1 MFRRINSSSKVKRVS
16 RPRRKRS
23 VSEISIMQ
31 LQARREARRTKTKKW
46 ITSGNP
52 GSTAI
57 KTKTVSTKKTFSTIP
72 IRLGLLEENKRQRT
86 YVFALLVTLFIQ
98 TIAIFWNMFALWSP
112 DEPKV
117 FNNNVQT
124 KSAKFLITFTC
135 ILMTVLVIFIRLIDL
150 KQLPEGSPRHR
161 YHSFIA
167 LESFFLMIHVPP
179 VSFGMFEPEYD
190 GWNILGTAK
199 YYLVLEICK
208 IYHPLWLR
216 RYEAAAARAQVNRP
230 PRLIGSFFCWTAL
243 LSQLDPLS
251 FFACM
256 FVLALSMFTM
266 WIYFMERAS
275 ESFKLADI
283 VDYILSAF
291 FSVPPYNF
299 NALTTYTGRCIKII
313 TGLFSMC
320 YAAVVGWTF
329 GFRVAE
335 NAQTVT
341 DLLDD
346 VNEYIKVRHESA
358 KTIQKWWKDL
368 LRQKSSNVECTFLM
382 GNSVLPKSWSRAID
396 SLKKEKLR
404 SMVTRTDLMSEMDK
418 IRMHMVDL
426 KLSNEELTKSNEDLR
441 ILLLASLKEEK
452 EL

>member
-1 MFRRINSSSKVKRVS
+1 V
-16 RPRRKRS
+16 PRRKRS

-31 LQARREARRTKTKKW
+31 LQARREARRTKSKW
-46 ITSGNP
+46 TTRR
-52 GSTAI
+52 STTTA
-57 KTKTVSTKKTFSTIP
+57 KTVNTKRTFSTIP
-72 IRLGLLEENKRQRT
+72 MRLGLLEENKRQRM
-86 YVFALLVTLFIQ
+86 YVLALLITLFVQ
-98 TIAIFWNMFALWSP
+98 TIAIFWNMFALWNP
-112 DEPKV
+112 DEPQV
-117 FNNNVQT
+117 WNDNIQT
-124 KSAKFLITFTC
+124 TTAKCLITVTC
-135 ILMTVLVIFIRLIDL
+135 IIMTVIVIFIRLIDL
-150 KQLPEGSPRHR
+150 RQLPEGSPRHR
-161 YHSFIA
+161 YNSFIA

-179 VSFGMFEPEYD
+179 FKFGMFEPDYD
-190 GWNILGTAK
+190 VWNILGTAK
-199 YYLVLEICK
+199 YYLLLEVCK

-216 RYEAAAARAQVNRP
+216 RYEAAAARAQANRP

-243 LSQLDPLS
+243 LSQLDPMS

-256 FVLALSMFTM
+256 LVLALAMFTM

-275 ESFKLADI
+275 DTFKLQDI

-358 KTIQKWWKDL
+358 EIIQNWWKDIL
-368 LRQKSSNVECTFLM
+368 KQKHSSVECTFLK

-404 SMVTRTDLMSEMDK
+404 SMVSRIDLMSEMDK

-426 KLSNEELTKSNEDLR
+426 KSSNEELTKSNEDLR
-441 ILLLASLKEEK
+441 TLLLASLKEI
-452 EL
+452 

>member
-1 MFRRINSSSKVKRVS
+1 MFRRVKTSSKEKLV
-16 RPRRKRS
+16 PRRKRS

-31 LQARREARRTKTKKW
+31 LQARREARRTKSKKW
-46 ITSGNP
+46 IS
-52 GSTAI
+52 GSTAV
-57 KTKTVSTKKTFSTIP
+57 KTVNTNRTFPTIP
-72 IRLGLLEENKRQRT
+72 ISMGLLEENERQRK

-98 TIAIFWNMFALWSP
+98 TIAIFWNMFALWNSN
-112 DEPKV
+112 EPKV
-117 FNNNVQT
+117 FNDNVQT
-124 KSAKFLITFTC
+124 KSAKFLITFTS

-161 YHSFIA
+161 YNSFIA
-167 LESFFLMIHVPP
+167 LESFFLMLHVPP
-179 VSFGMFEPEYD
+179 ISFGMFEPD
-190 GWNILGTAK
+190 DDVWNILGTAK
-199 YYLVLEICK
+199 YYLVLETCK

-216 RYEAAAARAQVNRP
+216 RYEAAAARAQANRP

-243 LSQLDPLS
+243 LSQLDPMS

-256 FVLALSMFTM
+256 LVLALSMFTM

-275 ESFKLADI
+275 ESFKLEDI
-283 VDYILSAF
+283 IDYILSAF

-299 NALTTYTGRCIKII
+299 NALTTYTGRCIKLI

-358 KTIQKWWKDL
+358 ETIQKWWKDI
-368 LRQKSSNVECTFLM
+368 LRQRSSNVECTFLK
-382 GNSVLPKSWSRAID
+382 GNSVLPKGWSRAID

-404 SMVTRTDLMSEMDK
+404 SMVTRIDLMSEMDK
-418 IRMHMVDL
+418 IRIIMVEL
-426 KLSNEELTKSNEDLR
+426 KSSNEELTKSNEDLR

>member
-1 MFRRINSSSKVKRVS
+1 VWND
-16 RPRRKRS
+16 
-23 VSEISIMQ
+23 
-31 LQARREARRTKTKKW
+31 
-46 ITSGNP
+46 N
-52 GSTAI
+52 
-57 KTKTVSTKKTFSTIP
+57 
-72 IRLGLLEENKRQRT
+72 
-86 YVFALLVTLFIQ
+86 IQ
-98 TIAIFWNMFALWSP
+98 T
-112 DEPKV
+112 
-117 FNNNVQT
+117 T
-124 KSAKFLITFTC
+124 TAKCLITFTC
-135 ILMTVLVIFIRLIDL
+135 IVMTGIVILIRLIDL
-150 KQLPEGSPRHR
+150 KQLPEGSPRRR
-161 YHSFIA
+161 YNSFIA
-167 LESFFLMIHVPP
+167 LESCFLMIHVPP
-179 VSFGMFEPEYD
+179 FKFGMLGPGYD
-190 GWNILGTAK
+190 VWNILGTAK
-199 YYLVLEICK
+199 YYLVLEVCK

-216 RYEAAAARAQVNRP
+216 RYEAAAARAQANRP

-243 LSQLDPLS
+243 LSQLDPMS

-256 FVLALSMFTM
+256 LVLALGMFTM

-275 ESFKLADI
+275 DTFKLEDI

-358 KTIQKWWKDL
+358 KIIQKWWKEIIM
-368 LRQKSSNVECTFLM
+368 QKYSSAEFTFLK
-382 GNSVLPKSWSRAID
+382 GNSVLPKSWSKAID

-404 SMVTRTDLMSEMDK
+404 SMVSRMDLMSEMDK

-426 KLSNEELTKSNEDLR
+426 KKSNEELTKSNEDLR
-441 ILLLASLKEEK
+441 SLLLASLKEDK
-452 EL
+452 ELLSSL

>member
-1 MFRRINSSSKVKRVS
+1 V
-16 RPRRKRS
+16 PRRKRS

-31 LQARREARRTKTKKW
+31 LQARREARRTKSKW
-46 ITSGNP
+46 TTRR
-52 GSTAI
+52 ST
-57 KTKTVSTKKTFSTIP
+57 TTVKTVNTKRTFSTIP
-72 IRLGLLEENKRQRT
+72 MRLGLLEENKRQRM
-86 YVFALLVTLFIQ
+86 YVFALLITLFVH

-112 DEPKV
+112 DNPKV
-117 FNNNVQT
+117 WNDNIQT
-124 KSAKFLITFTC
+124 TTAKCFITFTC
-135 ILMTVLVIFIRLIDL
+135 IVMTVIVIFIRLIDL

-167 LESFFLMIHVPP
+167 LESFLLMIHVPP
-179 VSFGMFEPEYD
+179 VKFGMFEPDYD
-190 GWNILGTAK
+190 VWNILGTAK
-199 YYLVLEICK
+199 YYLVLEVCK

-216 RYEAAAARAQVNRP
+216 RYEAAAARAQANRP
-230 PRLIGSFFCWTAL
+230 PRLIGSFFCWTAM
-243 LSQLDPLS
+243 LSQLDPAS

-256 FVLALSMFTM
+256 LVLALAMFTM

-275 ESFKLADI
+275 ETFRLEDI
-283 VDYILSAF
+283 IDYILSAF

-358 KTIQKWWKDL
+358 KIIQKWWKEIIM
-368 LRQKSSNVECTFLM
+368 QKYSSAEFTFLK
-382 GNSVLPKSWSRAID
+382 GNSVLPKSWSKAID

-404 SMVTRTDLMSEMDK
+404 SMVSRMDLMSEMDK

-426 KLSNEELTKSNEDLR
+426 KKSNEELTKSNEDLR
-441 ILLLASLKEEK
+441 ILLLASLKEDK
-452 EL
+452 KV

>member
-1 MFRRINSSSKVKRVS
+1 MFIRSGSSNEKSKAV
-16 RPRRKRS
+16 PRRKRS

-31 LQARREARRTKTKKW
+31 LQARREARRTKSKPISVKPSNRS
-46 ITSGNP
+46 IS
-52 GSTAI
+52 S
-57 KTKTVSTKKTFSTIP
+57 IP
-72 IRLGLLEENKRQRT
+72 IRQGLVEENRRQRI
-86 YVFALLVTLFIQ
+86 YVVALLITLFIQ
-98 TIAIFWNMFALWSP
+98 SVAIIWNMFALWNP
-112 DEPKV
+112 KEPKV
-117 FNNNVQT
+117 WNDSIQT
-124 KSAKFLITFTC
+124 MAAKCIISITCT
-135 ILMTVLVIFIRLIDL
+135 IITVLVVFIRLIDL

-161 YHSFIA
+161 YNSFLA

-179 VSFGMFEPEYD
+179 FKLGIFTPQYD
-190 GWNILGTAK
+190 VWNILGTAK

-208 IYHPLWLR
+208 IHHPLWLR
-216 RYEAAAARAQVNRP
+216 RYEAAAARAQANRP
-230 PRLIGSFFCWTAL
+230 PRLIGSFFCWTAM
-243 LSQLDPLS
+243 LSQLDPMS

-256 FVLALSMFTM
+256 LALALGMFTM

-275 ESFKLADI
+275 ETFNMSDI
-283 VDYILSAF
+283 IDYILSAF
-291 FSVPPYNF
+291 FSVPPF
-299 NALTTYTGRCIKII
+299 NYSALTTYTGRCIKII

-358 KTIQKWWKDL
+358 EAIQKWWKDI

-382 GNSVLPKSWSRAID
+382 GNSVLPSSWSNAIN

-404 SMVTRTDLMSEMDK
+404 SMVTRIDLMSEMDK
-418 IRMHMVDL
+418 IRSHMVQL
-426 KLSNEELTKSNEDLR
+426 KSSNEELTKSNEDLR
-441 ILLLASLKEEK
+441 NLLLASLKKQK
-452 EL
+452 EV